1 MILTPKIW
9 ARLVGLV
16 LVTAILEVTFFSKI
30 ELFGSSPDGAVLV
43 VMALGLLG
51 GSVSG
56 AVGGFSIG
64 LLIDCLLMTTL
75 GAFGASLM
83 TVGYV
88 SGRYRESVGRPS
100 RGAVALLGA
109 GMTLLG
115 IVAFAAIQIGTGVD
129 TDVSALVV
137 RDALISAMLGAALA
151 IPVYAA
157 VRLAL
162 RPAVVEDRPVSV
174 KRSGTRQRGAE
185 RNANTGAAK
194 PRAEAF
200 E

>member
-9 ARLVGLV
+9 LRLVLLV
-16 LVTAILEVTFFSKI
+16 LVTAVLEVVFFSKV
-30 ELFGSSPDGAVLV
+30 EWFGSTPDGAVLV

-56 AVGGFSIG
+56 AVGGFAIG

-88 SGRYRESVGRPS
+88 SGRYRESVGRPQ
-100 RGAVALLGA
+100 LGA
-109 GMTLLG
+109 IPMLGGGMTLLG
-115 IVAFAAIQIGTGVD
+115 FAAFAAIQIGTGVD
-129 TDVSALVV
+129 ADVSTLIV
-137 RDALISAMLGAALA
+137 RDALITALFGAALA
-151 IPVYAA
+151 VPVFAA
-157 VRLAL
+157 VRLVL

-174 KRSGTRQRGAE
+174 KRSGTRKRGAE
-185 RNANTGAAK
+185 RNANTGMAK

>member
-9 ARLVGLV
+9 ARLVAVV
-16 LVTAILEVTFFSKI
+16 LVTALLEVTFFSKV
-30 ELFGSSPDGAVLV
+30 EWFGSTPDGAVLV
-43 VMALGLLG
+43 VMTLGLLG

-64 LLIDCLLMTTL
+64 LLIDCMLMTTL

-88 SGRYRESVGRPS
+88 SGRYRESVGRPQ
-100 RGAVALLGA
+100 RGTLPMLGA

-115 IVAFAAIQIGTGVD
+115 IAAFAAIQIGTGVD
-129 TDVSALVV
+129 ADVSTLIV
-137 RDALISAMLGAALA
+137 RDALVTTIFGAALA
-151 IPVYAA
+151 IPVFAV

-162 RPAVVEDRPVSV
+162 RPAVVEDRPEAARRRRRVPAKAPEPTS
-174 KRSGTRQRGAE
+174 TGAE
-185 RNANTGAAK
+185 LG
-194 PRAEAF
+194 
-200 E
+200 

>member
-16 LVTAILEVTFFSKI
+16 VATALLEVTFFSKI
-30 ELFGSSPDGAVLV
+30 ELFGSSPAAAILV

-83 TVGYV
+83 AVGYV
-88 SGRYRESVGRPS
+88 SGRYRESLGRPS
-100 RGAVALLGA
+100 RGVVALLGA

-115 IVAFAAIQIGTGVD
+115 IAAFAAIQVGTGVD
-129 TDVSALVV
+129 ADVSLLVV
-137 RDALISAMLGAALA
+137 RDALVSALLGTALA
-151 IPVYAA
+151 VPVFMG
-157 VRLAL
+157 VRLVL
-162 RPAVVEDRPVSV
+162 RPAVVEDRPEARERRRTVPAKAPPSP
-174 KRSGTRQRGAE
+174 GAE
-185 RNANTGAAK
+185 LS
-194 PRAEAF
+194 
-200 E
+200 